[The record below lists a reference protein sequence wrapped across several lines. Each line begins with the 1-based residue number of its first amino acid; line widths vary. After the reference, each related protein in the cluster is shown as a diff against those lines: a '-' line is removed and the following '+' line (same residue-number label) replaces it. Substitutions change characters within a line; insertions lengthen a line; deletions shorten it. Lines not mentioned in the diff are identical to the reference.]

1 MLRRVLVAA
10 LVAALTASALTADVS
25 ILERK
30 GRKHKAGRR
39 GRPGNARVSSANRVN
54 LIDAQ
59 GLQYLIDTN
68 VTTSTASSASGAASQ
83 AGFTHTV
90 GASTSGGGTT
100 SSTLTSAFAGYNGL
114 CVSLNN
120 TVSLCALDDPNFVI
134 YNNDGAATTECP
146 GTVSK
151 GNRQLVFSPQ
161 TIGSIQVFRKV
172 FVPDNDQF
180 ARWLNY
186 FTNTGGAPQTVT
198 MVTSN
203 NLGSASN
210 TKIVTTSSGSATVD
224 TTDTWVTTFQNYT
237 GSTSNEPRLGH
248 VLQGPGAAVPLAGIS
263 FADGNGNPF
272 WGYTFTL
279 NPGETK
285 IIGNFVT
292 GQPSKAAA
300 AAKAAEIVGLPANAV
315 QCMSMTE
322 QAELANFRAVPP
334 GPTVPTLSPAS
345 LAGLGLLLAAAATV
359 LLRRRAAALPG

>member
-10 LVAALTASALTADVS
+10 LLAALTASALTADVS

-30 GRKHKAGRR
+30 ARKHQAGRR
-39 GRPGNARVSSANRVN
+39 GRPGNSRVSTTGAVG

-59 GLQYLIDTN
+59 GLEYSINTN
-68 VTTSTASSASGAASQ
+68 ITFSTSSSASGAVSKAS
-83 AGFTHTV
+83 FTHSV
-90 GASTSGGGTT
+90 AASTSGGGTT
-100 SSTLTSAFAGYNGL
+100 SSTLTGAFTGYNGMCL
-114 CVSLNN
+114 SLNN
-120 TVSLCALDDPNFVI
+120 TVATCETGNANFVI
-134 YNNDGAATTECP
+134 YNQDGPATTECP

-151 GNRQLVFSPQ
+151 GNRQLVFNPQ

-186 FTNTGGAPQTVT
+186 FTNTGGSPQTVT

-203 NLGSASN
+203 DLGAGTN

-224 TTDTWVTTFQNYT
+224 TTDTWVTTFKNYT
-237 GSTSNEPRLGH
+237 GSTSSEPRLGH

-263 FADGNGNPF
+263 FEDGHRNPF

-315 QCMSMTE
+315 QCMSMAE
-322 QAELANFRAVPP
+322 RAELANFQAAPP

-345 LAGLGLLLAAAATV
+345 LAGLGLLLAAAAIV